1 MHQPHRHL
9 NAVQVPVSAG
19 NHRPTHPH
27 GACRR
32 IADTQETNT
41 RLKASIE
48 AIHRLGA
55 PANMISNQG
64 SQRNF
69 FAGTDRLRRASG
81 HIQMD
86 SKYRRINHDCCINI
100 RFIESQLTV
109 TETRMRLPARTPP
122 RRQNAGVARWIVFH
136 LPPQHQVHR
145 VL

>member
-1 MHQPHRHL
+1 
-9 NAVQVPVSAG
+9 
-19 NHRPTHPH
+19 
-27 GACRR
+27 
-32 IADTQETNT
+32 
-41 RLKASIE
+41 
-48 AIHRLGA
+48 
-55 PANMISNQG
+55 MISNQG

-122 RRQNAGVARWIVFH
+122 RLAKCRGRAVDS
-136 LPPQHQVHR
+136 LPPPPNTRFTEFYNRNANEAHLIGRSRKQ
-145 VL
+145 LS